1 MREHKLATSTKQIS
15 RNVFPSVLSHQLFAG
30 SMMEEWKN
38 DSFLP
43 EHLVSGFRGAGIHLL
58 SFLAIKIERQKN
70 SSSHCTSIR

>member
-30 SMMEEWKN
+30 S
-38 DSFLP
+38 FLP

-58 SFLAIKIERQKN
+58 SSLAIKIERQKTAVPFV
-70 SSSHCTSIR
+70 HQLGR

>member
-30 SMMEEWKN
+30 S
-38 DSFLP
+38 FLP

-58 SFLAIKIERQKN
+58 SFFSNKDRKAKN
-70 SSSHCTSIR
+70 SSSLCTSIR